1 MIEINFLSSPDIEV
15 IGTYKVYYDSISI
28 GTSTKND
35 LIIEDPEISDFHMLL
50 TSSKDGL
57 ICQGID
63 ESIDFQVNDKHFR
76 GKKNLAKKDKIKIG
90 NTVFEF
96 LDSSVEP
103 ESDKIISLKDSYEKL
118 LKDYPEQEKLIDE
131 MENEISRLE
140 ELLLNQ
146 PSNS

>member
-1 MIEINFLSSPDIEV
+1 MIEINLISSPDIEV
-15 IGTYKVYYDSISI
+15 IGTYKVFYDSISI

-35 LIIEDPEISDFHMLL
+35 LILEDPEISEFHMLL
-50 TSSKDGL
+50 TSTKDGL

-76 GKKNLAKKDKIKIG
+76 GKKKLAKKDKIKIG
-90 NTVFEF
+90 KTVFEF

-103 ESDKIISLKDSYEKL
+103 ESEITISLKDSYEKL
-118 LKDYPEQEKLIDE
+118 LKEYPEQEKLIDE